1 MLLITLAL
9 IALTLMICAY
19 TFKRPAVS
27 VAGGVLWLLFG
38 LWSLSISTVTWD
50 IYYDLFIVGIGL
62 FIMGLVEAM
71 SLRPKVQDESVF
83 EDYWDRAKKEYEQKQ
98 AEQNE
103 RLQQLKN
110 VMGNKKRKSS
120 VLDELGE

>member
-1 MLLITLAL
+1 MLLITLAF

-71 SLRPKVQDESVF
+71 SLRPKIQDEAVF
-83 EDYWDRAKKEYEQKQ
+83 EDYWDRAKKEYDQRQ
-98 AEQNE
+98 VEQNE
-103 RLQQLKN
+103 RLQQFKN
-110 VMGNKKRKSS
+110 AMAGKKNNKSS
-120 VLDELGE
+120 VIDEL